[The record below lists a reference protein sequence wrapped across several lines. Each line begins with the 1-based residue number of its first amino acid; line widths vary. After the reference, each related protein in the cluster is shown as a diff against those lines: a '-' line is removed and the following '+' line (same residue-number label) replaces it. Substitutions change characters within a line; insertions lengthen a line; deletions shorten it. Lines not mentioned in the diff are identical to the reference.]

1 MTGYILTH
9 HLDHEGS
16 LGRNIAAGSENLA
29 QVVEESESIRT
40 QLGIVWPD
48 RKELLR
54 RVCWGR
60 RYKNSNVVGVMHT
73 GTSSGSQVSIDL
85 GVFSDRGGVRIGLAN
100 PHIDGRTVLDRAL

>member
-16 LGRNIAAGSENLA
+16 LGRNIASGNENLA
-29 QVVEESESIRT
+29 QVVEESEST

-48 RKELLR
+48 RKGLLR

-60 RYKNSNVVGVMHT
+60 RYKNSNVVGVIRT
-73 GTSSGSQVSIDL
+73 GTPSGSQVSIDL
-85 GVFSDRGGVRIGLAN
+85 GVFF
-100 PHIDGRTVLDRAL
+100 

>member
-16 LGRNIAAGSENLA
+16 LGRNIASGDENLA
-29 QVVEESESIRT
+29 HVVEESRNT

-54 RVCWGR
+54 RGCWGR
-60 RYKNSNVVGVMHT
+60 RYRNSNVVGVICT
-73 GTSSGSQVSIDL
+73 GNSSGSRASIDL
-85 GVFSDRGGVRIGLAN
+85 EVFF
-100 PHIDGRTVLDRAL
+100 